1 MILARTLGD
10 HARRARAD
18 GGTAAM
24 LNRSFMGVVMLAA
37 AGAATGW
44 LVRNWLEHQER
55 HRKREKL
62 ELKERLRTW
71 EEEGG
76 SLAPGVER
84 RDAPVH

>member
-1 MILARTLGD
+1 M
-10 HARRARAD
+10 
-18 GGTAAM
+18 
-24 LNRSFMGVVMLAA
+24 NRSIMSVVMMAA

-44 LVRNWLEHQER
+44 LVRNWLEHQAHHKQR
-55 HRKREKL
+55 DKH

-84 RDAPVH
+84 RDAPAH

>member
-1 MILARTLGD
+1 MD
-10 HARRARAD
+10 
-18 GGTAAM
+18 
-24 LNRSFMGVVMLAA
+24 RSFMSVVMLAA

-44 LVRNWLEHQER
+44 LVRTWIEHQER
-55 HRKREKL
+55 HRMRAKH

-84 RDAPVH
+84 RDAPAH